1 MGRYAPFPWMFFK
14 FMPFRKPAHLY
25 ARFIPIVFLL
35 CGLVLFF
42 AQGWHHYF
50 TFASLK
56 SHRELLLAY
65 VHAHPFLSAAIF
77 FAVYAG
83 VVSCSIPVGT
93 PLTVTGGFLFG
104 WLEGGS
110 LSIVAATIG
119 ATLIFLATKTALAD
133 LLRAMAG
140 ETLVKMEDGLRKNAV
155 FYLLFCRLVPV
166 FPFFLVN
173 IAAGLLDAPFVT
185 YVVATFFGEMP
196 VIFVYASLG
205 SGLGKLFDR
214 GQKPDLH
221 LFTQPEVLLPLMG
234 LALLVILP
242 VLWRRFAHKPK
253 QA

>member
-1 MGRYAPFPWMFFK
+1 
-14 FMPFRKPAHLY
+14 MPFKKLPPHLH
-25 ARFIPIVFLL
+25 ARFVPLAILLTGLIVF
-35 CGLVLFF
+35 F
-42 AQGWHHYF
+42 AMGWHHYF
-50 TFASLK
+50 TFTALK
-56 SHRELLLAY
+56 ENRALLIGY
-65 VHAHPFLSAAIF
+65 VHAHPFLSAGMF
-77 FAVYAG
+77 FGVFVA
-83 VVSCSIPVGT
+83 VVSCSVPVGNT
-93 PLTVTGGFLFG
+93 PLTVAGGFLFG
-104 WLEGGS
+104 WIEGGS

-119 ATLIFLATKTALAD
+119 ATLLYLATKTALAD

-140 ETLVKMEDGLRKNAV
+140 ETLVKMEEGLRRNAI

-173 IAAGLLDAPFVT
+173 IAAGLLDAPFGT
-185 YVVATFFGEMP
+185 YVLTTLFGEAP

-205 SGLGKLFDR
+205 SGLGKLFDK

-242 VLWRRFAHKPK
+242 VLWRQFAHKPK